1 MGEIDTTKAHPARMY
16 DYLLGGK
23 DHFKADRDA
32 IAGLLRAVPTA
43 RTGARENRAFLG
55 RTVRYLAAEA
65 GIRQFLDIGTGLP
78 TVNNVHEVAQA
89 IAPESRVVYVDNDP
103 IVLAHARALLTSH
116 PAGRTAYIEADLH
129 DPDAI
134 LHHPELRETL
144 DLSQPVAL
152 MLVAVLHFFPDD
164 QDPARIVSILLDALA
179 PGSYLVASHTTA
191 DYNDPR
197 AAADGV
203 QAVHRAGL
211 PFQPRTAEEFTKLA
225 FTGLQMVAPGLV
237 PVSEWRPDAG
247 SLRPLPTEVGYYGA
261 VARKPGSSG

>member
-1 MGEIDTTKAHPARMY
+1 MPDIDTTKAHPARMY

-55 RTVRYLAAEA
+55 RAVGYLVAEA

-78 TVNNVHEVAQA
+78 TANNVHEVAQSV
-89 IAPESRVVYVDNDP
+89 APESRVVYVDNDP
-103 IVLAHARALLTSH
+103 IVLSHARALLTSH

-134 LHHPELRETL
+134 LRHPEARETL
-144 DLSQPVAL
+144 DFGQPVAL

-164 QDPARIVSILLDALA
+164 EDPLKMVCTLREALS
-179 PGSYLVASHTTA
+179 PGSYLAASHTTA
-191 DYNDPR
+191 DFNDPT

-203 QAVHRAGL
+203 RAVHRAGL
-211 PFQPRTAEEFTKLA
+211 RFQPRTAEEFTRLA
-225 FTGLQMVAPGLV
+225 FAGLQIVEPGVV
-237 PVSEWRPDAG
+237 PVSEWHRGPGD
-247 SLRPLPTEVGYYGA
+247 LRPPPAEVGYYGG
-261 VARKPGSSG
+261 VARKPG